1 MQKTEPKI
9 LTDTKSK
16 NSINATNNE
25 EKDIIEQMKNME
37 IMRHDDDIRMTTPMT
52 PDSEIVSSTDIEDD
66 ISDEGN
72 PVVTD
77 PNEELETTTVIATS
91 ISTSEAFS
99 YFSSASISNNES

>member
-1 MQKTEPKI
+1 M
-9 LTDTKSK
+9 TDEKK
-16 NSINATNNE
+16 NSSNATNNE

-37 IMRHDDDIRMTTPMT
+37 IMRHEDDVRTTTPMT
-52 PDSEIVSSTDIEDD
+52 PDSEIVFSRDIDDD
-66 ISDEGN
+66 ISDDGDQ
-72 PVVTD
+72 VVTD

>member
-1 MQKTEPKI
+1 MQKTELKI
-9 LTDTKSK
+9 LTDEKK
-16 NSINATNNE
+16 NSSNATNNE

-37 IMRHDDDIRMTTPMT
+37 IMRHEDDVRTTTPMT
-52 PDSEIVSSTDIEDD
+52 PDSEIVSSRDIDDD
-66 ISDEGN
+66 ISDDGDQ
-72 PVVTD
+72 VVTD

>member
-25 EKDIIEQMKNME
+25 DIIEQMKNME

-72 PVVTD
+72 QVVTD